1 MVFSVITAVPIITLI
16 GMTQYSYI
24 EKKTRVPWEM
34 NTINTLWV
42 GVLTPVLENSHVTI
56 NVLFGMIQS
65 GFICNILNIL
75 HVQAEWNLYYAR
87 IMSMIFSIY
96 AAIRMVWYQTI
107 LLPKLPLRIHW
118 KSIILI
124 TLFFALT
131 GYFLWPYC
139 TSSNVY
145 IHVYLYLL
153 SIETSIWYYTKE
165 FRLFSR
171 YPRTG
176 FTDYARVYHTT
187 VHRYYSS
194 DVHFQQ

>member
-1 MVFSVITAVPIITLI
+1 
-16 GMTQYSYI
+16 MTQFFYI
-24 EKKTRVPWEM
+24 EKKPFLPWEI
-34 NTINTLWV
+34 NTINTLVV
-42 GVLTPVLENSHVTI
+42 GVYSPILENSHATI
-56 NVLFGMIQS
+56 TVLFGMIQS

-107 LLPKLPLRIHW
+107 LLPKLPLRINW
-118 KSIILI
+118 KSMIII

-131 GYFLWPYC
+131 AYFLFPYC
-139 TSSNVY
+139 TASNVY

-176 FTDYARVYHTT
+176 FTDYARAYHTT
-187 VHRYYSS
+187 VHRYYTS
-194 DVHFQQ
+194 DLHFQQ